1 MNQTSGVVSR
11 KTKNNE
17 LKNAETREIKTA
29 EYDDDDDDES
39 LLVCHCDTSDGLI
52 L

>member
-29 EYDDDDDDES
+29 EYDDDDES